1 MQPLFEHRLHL
12 AGYRTR
18 ALELEGDGLP
28 LLLLHG
34 YSDSADTW
42 RLLLDRLA
50 RAGRR
55 ALAVDLP
62 GFGTCDR
69 LNDSEPI
76 LTQQRRFAAAALEW
90 LAPDGGAVVCG
101 NSLGGCLALL
111 LAQDDEHDLSGV
123 VPVAP
128 AGLEMARWFALINRE
143 AVLTTLLSA
152 PVPVPSRVLQTVV
165 GGIYKRLAFHRPGQ
179 IDPLVARAFTSH
191 FRDRATTARMLA
203 TGRRLLPEL
212 RDCLKPE
219 LIECPVLVVWGRQD
233 VMVFDS
239 GAQRLLDAAPGAR
252 LVTIEDCGHC
262 PQIEAPDRLAE
273 LVLDFP
279 PSLAPAS

>member
-1 MQPLFEHRLHL
+1 M
-12 AGYRTR
+12 
-18 ALELEGDGLP
+18 
-28 LLLLHG
+28 
-34 YSDSADTW
+34 
-42 RLLLDRLA
+42 LDRLA

-55 ALAVDLP
+55 ALAGDLP

-76 LTQQRRFAAAALEW
+76 LTQQRRFAAAALDW

-143 AVLTTLLSA
+143 PVLRTLLSA

-165 GGIYKRLAFHRPGQ
+165 GGIYKRLAFHRPGKSTRSWPG
-179 IDPLVARAFTSH
+179 PLPRTFATAPPPRACWPPAGGCFPSC
-191 FRDRATTARMLA
+191 ATA
-203 TGRRLLPEL
+203 
-212 RDCLKPE
+212 
-219 LIECPVLVVWGRQD
+219 
-233 VMVFDS
+233 
-239 GAQRLLDAAPGAR
+239 
-252 LVTIEDCGHC
+252 
-262 PQIEAPDRLAE
+262 
-273 LVLDFP
+273 
-279 PSLAPAS
+279 